1 MELHLDDPDSVVAL
15 CVAKLDSWVRCIDT
29 ESDVCLPVLVE
40 GIKLRRLIPKDAHSR
55 CHSVS
60 AAARFLHPTRV
71 INLSDPANDGKK
83 FSGIVKFD
91 AQ

>member
-1 MELHLDDPDSVVAL
+1 MELHLDDTDSVVAL
-15 CVAKLDSWVRCIDT
+15 CVAKLNSWVRRLDT
-29 ESDVCLPVLVE
+29 EPDVCLLVPVE
-40 GIKLRRLIPKDAHSR
+40 GIKLRRLIPKDAHGR